1 MRSLA
6 GVLRSAGGRP
16 WLHDVATACKLGWIL
31 LGSRYLCNSSLYSEH
46 TKFTMGFTDVVGLI
60 HLTTVLS
67 ILIFC
72 TQNMDWSA
80 VTLEAVGDSRLSAI
94 SPLMLGIIRL
104 ICGSIVWGTLLFI
117 ALSGTPVFMVV
128 LLRDGNKRL
137 VSLIGPQRYAMYTVW
152 SWTIQVQYL
161 TLVARCWL
169 ILISSATICVG
180 LFLCMRCLLQLRATF
195 RQSWKPGGGIPT
207 FATGGDTTHYS
218 HSL

>member
-1 MRSLA
+1 
-6 GVLRSAGGRP
+6 
-16 WLHDVATACKLGWIL
+16 
-31 LGSRYLCNSSLYSEH
+31 
-46 TKFTMGFTDVVGLI
+46 MGFTDVVGLI

-80 VTLEAVGDSRLSAI
+80 VTVDAVGDSRLSAI
-94 SPLMLGIIRL
+94 SPLILGTIRL

-152 SWTIQVQYL
+152 SWTIQVHCLTSTFIDVGSCKVTYYL
-161 TLVARCWL
+161 GRAFSLSPQHIAASRCTSPEVEAR
-169 ILISSATICVG
+169 
-180 LFLCMRCLLQLRATF
+180 
-195 RQSWKPGGGIPT
+195 
-207 FATGGDTTHYS
+207 
-218 HSL
+218 